1 VELGEEPAFQGYVQN
16 IATAS
21 GFPDDFFR
29 GNQVPS
35 FDRRWPA
42 IFATTYFNF
51 GTGPGLAIREAYYTA
66 SLWQLLSKQICTRR
80 INAAVFRLK
89 QAYVVG
95 CGAGLTP
102 HEYSLVRHDNPKP
115 NNKDLTRHKRDDGS
129 VVSSKFLKCCEEEF
143 LAFLREEDRAKALV
157 ALGDSIEDRNEFRAS
172 CVELLTMR
180 DFVPEYDWQHPFDPM
195 FEKEEHMCAVAVDMA
210 LPSNTLHRPSSYFL
224 PWVNHAS
231 GVAIAKLRSITP
243 DLVAIPADIVRTP
256 CVYRL
261 VSSFADFALD
271 PELLGSVFQQQRS
284 TLAELPCPT
293 SERTTGFSQF

>member
-1 VELGEEPAFQGYVQN
+1 MSIVLANYYGRILAICPGAPHQGGPDATTHVFGRPLSLDAIRIKILYYLGTQNILVGFHLGWILTSIGLCLPAHRVVELGEEPAFQGYVQN

-66 SLWQLLSKQICTRR
+66 SLWQLLSKQICTRK

-115 NNKDLTRHKRDDGS
+115 NNKDLTRHKRDDRS
-129 VVSSKFLKCCEEEF
+129 VV
-143 LAFLREEDRAKALV
+143 
-157 ALGDSIEDRNEFRAS
+157 
-172 CVELLTMR
+172 T
-180 DFVPEYDWQHPFDPM
+180 
-195 FEKEEHMCAVAVDMA
+195 
-210 LPSNTLHRPSSYFL
+210 
-224 PWVNHAS
+224 
-231 GVAIAKLRSITP
+231 
-243 DLVAIPADIVRTP
+243 
-256 CVYRL
+256 
-261 VSSFADFALD
+261 
-271 PELLGSVFQQQRS
+271 
-284 TLAELPCPT
+284 
-293 SERTTGFSQF
+293 